1 MPTQRRVKRMLGS
14 FLFVLKDV
22 SKLLDF
28 CDSMVHRVTKLTG
41 YDTLSA
47 GGVINGFE
55 KDRKSDF

>member
-1 MPTQRRVKRMLGS
+1 MLGS

-41 YDTLSA
+41 YGTLSA